1 MASFKDIKNLLKK
14 DDEMVTENKNLP
26 QLELEEAVF
35 LLNLIA
41 RSDFKG
47 QDIQAVYNS
56 VLKLQETIK
65 ILNT

>member
-1 MASFKDIKNLLKK
+1 MASFRDIKNLLKK

>member
-14 DDEMVTENKNLP
+14 DDEMVIENKNLP

-47 QDIQAVYNS
+47 QDIQSVYNS

-65 ILNT
+65 ILNN

>member
-1 MASFKDIKNLLKK
+1 MASFRDIKNLLKK
-14 DDEMVTENKNLP
+14 DDEVVIEKLNLP
-26 QLELEEAVF
+26 QFELEEAVF

-47 QDIQAVYNS
+47 QDIQAVYNC

-65 ILNT
+65 TLNT

>member
-14 DDEMVTENKNLP
+14 DDEMVIENKNLP
-26 QLELEEAVF
+26 QLELEEAIF

>member
-14 DDEMVTENKNLP
+14 DDEMVIENKNLP

-47 QDIQAVYNS
+47 QDIQSVYNS

-65 ILNT
+65 ILNS

>member
-1 MASFKDIKNLLKK
+1 MASFRDIKNLLKK

-26 QLELEEAVF
+26 QLELEEAIF

-47 QDIQAVYNS
+47 QDIQSVYNS

>member
-14 DDEMVTENKNLP
+14 DDEMVIENKNLP

>member
-14 DDEMVTENKNLP
+14 DDEMVVENKNLP

-47 QDIQAVYNS
+47 QDIQSVYNS

>member
-26 QLELEEAVF
+26 QLELEEAIF

>member
-1 MASFKDIKNLLKK
+1 
-14 DDEMVTENKNLP
+14 MVVESKNLP

>member
-14 DDEMVTENKNLP
+14 DDEMVVENKNLP

>member
-14 DDEMVTENKNLP
+14 DDEMVVESKNLP
-26 QLELEEAVF
+26 QLELEEAIF

>member
-14 DDEMVTENKNLP
+14 DDDMVIENKNLP

>member
-1 MASFKDIKNLLKK
+1 MASFRDIKNLLKK
-14 DDEMVTENKNLP
+14 DDEMVVESKNLP

>member
-14 DDEMVTENKNLP
+14 DDEMVIENKNLP

-47 QDIQAVYNS
+47 QDIQSVYNS

>member
-1 MASFKDIKNLLKK
+1 MASFRDIKNLLKK
-14 DDEMVTENKNLP
+14 DDEMVIENKNLP

>member
-14 DDEMVTENKNLP
+14 DDEMVVESKNLP

>member
-1 MASFKDIKNLLKK
+1 MASFRDIKNLLKK

-26 QLELEEAVF
+26 QLELEEAIF

>member
-14 DDEMVTENKNLP
+14 DNTMVTEKPNLP
-26 QLELEEAVF
+26 QFELDEAIF

-47 QDIQAVYNS
+47 QDIEAVYNS
-56 VLKLQETIK
+56 VLKLQDTIK
-65 ILNT
+65 ILNQ

>member
-14 DDEMVTENKNLP
+14 DNEMVIENKNLP

>member
-47 QDIQAVYNS
+47 QDIQAVYNY